1 MSESIYKEKLVLPT
15 APRAARGSD
24 VDESRIPANAPYT
37 AYIANLPYDI
47 ETEDVI
53 RFFHGLS
60 VDVYNFNK

>member
-1 MSESIYKEKLVLPT
+1 MFLFSSEPIFKEKLVLPT

-24 VDESRIPANAPYT
+24 VDESRIPNNGPYT

-53 RFFHGLS
+53 KFFHALS
-60 VDVYNFNK
+60 V